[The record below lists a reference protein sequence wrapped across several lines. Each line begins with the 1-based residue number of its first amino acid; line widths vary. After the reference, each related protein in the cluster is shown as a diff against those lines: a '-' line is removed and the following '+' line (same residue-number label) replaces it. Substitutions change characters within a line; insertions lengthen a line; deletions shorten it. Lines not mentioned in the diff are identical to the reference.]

1 MNPGIILGEG
11 LDNLGNSKFNY
22 IEKVVSPRF
31 WNIRR
36 FGFQHHYMSGMVF
49 KHNLINFGRYYEQL
63 NQLNFGFLS
72 VFPHVSI
79 LNDFLQD
86 KNVIYTDTIFY
97 RSREIGLH
105 ETNLRYL
112 PSEWISPNGR
122 ITQFEA
128 DCSYI
133 NYYLINK
140 SSSLQKFFLISWRY
154 RISIGE
160 IYRFKLRI
168 LNKKWVK
175 YFKLDET
182 NETIDYIAYVRNLN
196 TVYSNSIPKS
206 RFLILLSIFV
216 KFGFKFYYS
225 RIY

>member
-1 MNPGIILGEG
+1 M
-11 LDNLGNSKFNY
+11 
-22 IEKVVSPRF
+22 
-31 WNIRR
+31 
-36 FGFQHHYMSGMVF
+36 
-49 KHNLINFGRYYEQL
+49 
-63 NQLNFGFLS
+63 
-72 VFPHVSI
+72 
-79 LNDFLQD
+79 
-86 KNVIYTDTIFY
+86 
-97 RSREIGLH
+97 GLH

-175 YFKLDET
+175 YFKLDDT
-182 NETIDYIAYVRNLN
+182 NETIDYNAYVRNLN